1 MVCIAMKRKL
11 LFVGIVL
18 FSTSLSFADTVPKG
32 IQTRYGTLQKTITAL
47 NFKAFSDFFAPE
59 FVSVDPSG
67 KSVKRDEFLS
77 QIKPLFD
84 GAKKAAP
91 LEKLLSSTT
100 RNGVVDV
107 KFDFVLKLT
116 GKKEITTV
124 HEVGT
129 DSWKLVGH
137 KWLLVKTVDTV
148 FDVKTT
154 KLTKID

>member
-1 MVCIAMKRKL
+1 MKSKLFFAGLALIA
-11 LFVGIVL
+11 
-18 FSTSLSFADTVPKG
+18 TSLSFADAVPKG
-32 IQTRYGTLQKTITAL
+32 IQTRYGTLQKTIAAL

-59 FVSVDPSG
+59 FVSVDPTG

-84 GAKKAAP
+84 GAIKAAP

-116 GKKEITTV
+116 SKKEITTV

-137 KWLLVKTVDTV
+137 KWLLVKTVDSK
-148 FDVKTT
+148 FDVVTK